1 MPDLTPCAADVCP
14 HCDGFPVVAVTTGE
28 YRADRSLVTYPV
40 ICPKCSGTGLANPFP
55 VLVAD
60 AATAVFARR

>member
-28 YRADRSLVTYPV
+28 YRADGSLVTYPV

-55 VLVAD
+55 ALVAD
-60 AATAVFARR
+60 AATAVFTRR